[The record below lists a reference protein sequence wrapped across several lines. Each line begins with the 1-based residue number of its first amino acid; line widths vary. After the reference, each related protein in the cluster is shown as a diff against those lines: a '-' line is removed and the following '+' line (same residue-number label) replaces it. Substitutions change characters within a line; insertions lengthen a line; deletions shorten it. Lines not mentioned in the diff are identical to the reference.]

1 MRLLSRQNQ
10 KNLFFI
16 MVLLLVPSA
25 AFAGLFLDPIE
36 ADFKKAILGGN
47 PGWQTIITG
56 VAKRLFWG
64 LVGIDF
70 IWTAIVYVKDRKEF
84 GEIIT
89 SYVGKI
95 FTIGFFWLLL
105 MSAGT
110 WIPALIGLFADTGK
124 EVATATGAQ
133 VGTLDSVFSQG
144 VWLAEKIIETLAGLS
159 VWERIYMIF
168 PAAFGAFC
176 AAIGFALVAGQLL
189 VTLVESY
196 IAIAAGVIMLGMGGS
211 RWTSDM
217 ATAYLKFAVG
227 TGMKLMLCYLI
238 IGLGYGLFNGAIPT
252 DALNEPGLFF
262 TYIFRVVALVLIYV
276 YLVFNI
282 PGLASAMISGSPNL
296 SMGGMVGAAITAGA
310 AAASGGAAVA
320 AGAGAAAALGGAVM
334 DKVGGA
340 GAAIG
345 NAVGSAAKKMTGMEG
360 GTSAA
365 SAVVPGIKSAASM
378 LGAKAVEA
386 GKGLGEKG
394 KAATTAETVT
404 SEPAAVAPDAG
415 RTMTQAPAQM
425 AAQKGAMEE
434 NPQTTATGGNTKSG
448 ESSKLTSLSRDPS
461 IFKSGLATDDGGIG
475 NSGGGGNEIPTSSL
489 PEAGQPS
496 PSANTKPAET
506 KPNPT
511 LGDNS
516 DQLNNS
522 TPSAPGGDASGA
534 KVGASDPQTRLLE
547 AINAN
552 MAKMEQ
558 MKSNAAVG
566 GESGSEQKPKLSE
579 KIQGLQRF
587 VPQDAASVAAAPITM
602 GHTRD

>member
-1 MRLLSRQNQ
+1 MRFLSRQNQ
-10 KNLFFI
+10 KNFFFI
-16 MVLLLVPSA
+16 MLLLLTPSL

-47 PGWQTIITG
+47 PGWQTIITST
-56 VAKRLFWG
+56 AKKLFWG
-64 LVGIDF
+64 LVSVDWAWAF
-70 IWTAIVYVKDRKEF
+70 IVYVKDRKEI
-84 GEIIT
+84 GEILA

-95 FTIGFFWLLL
+95 FTVGFFWLLL
-105 MSAGT
+105 VSAGT
-110 WIPALIGLFADTGK
+110 WIPALIGLFADVGK

-133 VGTLDSVFSQG
+133 VGTLDSVFTQG
-144 VWLAEKIIETLAGLS
+144 IVLAGMIITTLDGLDTL
-159 VWERIYMIF
+159 ERIYMIF

-189 VTLVESY
+189 VTLIESY
-196 IAIAAGVIMLGMGGS
+196 IIIGAGIILLGFGGS

-217 ATAYLKFAVG
+217 ATAYLKSAIG
-227 TGMKLMLCYLI
+227 TGVKLMLCYLI

-252 DALNEPGLFF
+252 DANDTANFF

-282 PGLASAMISGSPNL
+282 PGLASSMISGSLNM
-296 SMGGMVGAAITAGA
+296 SMGGMLGAAVTAGA

-320 AGAGAAAALGGAVM
+320 AGGAKAAALGGAVM

-365 SAVVPGIKSAASM
+365 GAVVPAMKSAADM
-378 LGAKAVEA
+378 VGAKAVEA

-404 SEPAAVAPDAG
+404 SEPAAVSPDAG

-448 ESSKLTSLSRDPS
+448 EYSNFIPLSSDPS
-461 IFKSGLATDDGGIG
+461 IFKSGLATDDGG
-475 NSGGGGNEIPTSSL
+475 SGGGGNETPTSSF
-489 PEAGQPS
+489 PEAGRPS
-496 PSANTKPAET
+496 PTANMKPAET
-506 KPNPT
+506 KTNPT
-511 LGDNS
+511 LGDSS
-516 DQLNNS
+516 DQLN
-522 TPSAPGGDASGA
+522 TAPVGDASGA
-534 KVGASDPQTRLLE
+534 KVGTSDPQTRLLE

-566 GESGSEQKPKLSE
+566 GESGSGQKPKLSE

-587 VPQDAASVAAAPITM
+587 VPQDGATVAAAPITM